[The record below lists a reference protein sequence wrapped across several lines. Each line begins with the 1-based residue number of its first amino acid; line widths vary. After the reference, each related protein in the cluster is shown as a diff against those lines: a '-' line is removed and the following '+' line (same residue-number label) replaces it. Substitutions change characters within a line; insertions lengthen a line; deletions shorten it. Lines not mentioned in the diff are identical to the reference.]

1 MKKILLTIGL
11 LLTFTF
17 VNGQLAGIISSEDV
31 SIADPYGPEKI
42 ADGTFD
48 IGGALWGAGT
58 SWSYDADNDEMDFDN
73 VANGNLVQQD
83 GNMLSSLAINTTY
96 LITFD
101 INIVSGNANFK
112 IANAA
117 IGVDYVAYDDYAT
130 DNHSF
135 EFTTPADIGAAGF
148 GIRAQTS
155 STTSFTIDNIS
166 IKEVL

>member
-58 SWSYDADNDEMDFDN
+58 SWAVGSGVATYDN
-73 VANGNLVQQD
+73 VANGNLIQQD
-83 GNMLSSLAINTTY
+83 GNMLSSLATSTTY
-96 LITFD
+96 LISFD
-101 INIVSGNANFK
+101 INIASGNANFK
-112 IANAA
+112 ISNAA
-117 IGVDYVAYDDYAT
+117 IGVDYVAYTNYAT
-130 DNHSF
+130 GNHSF
-135 EFTTPADIGAAGF
+135 EFTTPPAIGDAGF